1 MSEISAL
8 SSSLLGIQKGLS
20 GMRKNADD
28 IARAGSTEAGLSS
41 EQLTTSII
49 GLKESELQVK
59 ASAKVLETVN
69 DTIGSLFND
78 KA

>member
-8 SSSLLGIQKGLS
+8 NSALLGIQKGLT
-20 GMRKNADD
+20 GMRKHAGD
-28 IARAGSTEAGLSS
+28 IAGASTSENGLAP
-41 EQLTTSII
+41 ENLAQSIV

-59 ASAKVLETVN
+59 ASAKVLKTV
-69 DTIGSLFND
+69 DETIGSLFDD